1 MEADRRVGGK
11 RVGRTSRVCV
21 LPGEVSF
28 CELAAGRRGGRC
40 HQMSGFSLQGLDS
53 PGGDY
58 MVVEGGGG
66 DVGRLR
72 EACMQTYRC
81 IGE

>member
-1 MEADRRVGGK
+1 MGEAGWVVSSDWVGG
-11 RVGRTSRVCV
+11 
-21 LPGEVSF
+21 L
-28 CELAAGRRGGRC
+28 
-40 HQMSGFSLQGLDS
+40 SLQGLDS

-58 MVVEGGGG
+58 MVVEGGRG